1 MNVQRRLEITLSF
14 DGAMA
19 ERLKAV
25 ASEAGVTV
33 SATCKAFIEATLIED
48 LQAEQ
53 EVKVTDNDTIVQR
66 CLVLYGCGLGARSIG
81 ECIDQKPEWVETVL
95 TRYFNERK
103 GLVLD
108 WSKARHA
115 AA

>member
-1 MNVQRRLEITLSF
+1 MNVQRRLEITLKF

-19 ERLKAV
+19 ERLQDF
-25 ASEAGVTV
+25 ASESGVGV
-33 SATCKAFIEATLIED
+33 SAVCKSIIEATLIDD
-48 LQAEQ
+48 LRAEQ
-53 EVKVTDNDTIVQR
+53 EEKATDTDTSVQR

-81 ECIDQKPEWVETVL
+81 ECIDQKPEWVERVL
-95 TRYFNERK
+95 TTYFNERK
-103 GLVLD
+103 DLVLD